1 MPQHRPEI
9 PKYLAK
15 KHARQMLERRKRAE
29 VYEKGL
35 TDTFK
40 GWAAGSFFPVDVA
53 EGVTQGALTPPAS
66 YKAATL
72 RPRGGGIPKTPEPVT
87 NPEYKG
93 TYEDMSKRMG
103 VDPDSAA
110 AIAGSTF
117 SPDPFAK
124 IHALAALGK
133 LGAGKLAS
141 LGAGAAMFGGL
152 KKVGKAENVAKPIF
166 TSPGQKAATEISKE
180 TIPANKVRS
189 QLEGRG
195 VNKDEMEWT
204 GFNEWIKNKKG
215 DVKKAEIE
223 EFFQQNQI
231 QVQEVVKGGGE
242 DAAELMSKRVKELEK
257 EYNIKI
263 DVDENPMTGDPDV
276 DIRGTGTEGMS
287 EQEFEDL
294 RWQVHEELTLI
305 QESAPQPKFSEWQL
319 PGGEN
324 YRELVLM
331 VPPKKVPWNKED
343 VIPMTTEEYL
353 DQNPNGLLPHIADDW
368 WHFNTPGG
376 TEKYPKTNP
385 KATDFLTD
393 DDVPMPPKQEITQ
406 EQALE
411 GVLTRQAA
419 PKPRFTG
426 GHFEENDVVAHIRF
440 NERYGTKEIPYSV
453 ETKEKVEIIPS
464 NDPYMERVERSERPF
479 KVRIEGSDSHVKGF
493 KTREEAETYVA
504 QNNNPQEH
512 TRKEKILFIEEIQSD
527 WAHKGRKEGF
537 RDDKAV
543 AEFKAYSEEMAAKY
557 GLNPK
562 QNLSMYETMK
572 SIPADEIAKYE
583 ELQKRVYRGTGSEGV
598 PVAPFIED
606 IHQWTNLALKRM
618 VRWGSD
624 NGFDSIGWV
633 TGKQSADR
641 YKVSKQ
647 ISKIEYNNNGVLL
660 AYDKQGERVLTEFD
674 VTPEKLADYI
684 GKEPANKLLKQ
695 GAIPSTFFL
704 PYSTVA
710 GAEKTTYQTLEG
722 LDLDIGGEYHKLI
735 YDDVLLAQGK
745 KIGKKYG
752 AKVEMGNLDSTY
764 GLEEIPGQ
772 SGVPPES
779 IKHKLK
785 ESKVPIWTMRLTD
798 KLKQAAKEGLPYYVA
813 LPPLVIGGAAQ
824 RTEAQRQQAKTDAK
838 TILRSN

>member
-1 MPQHRPEI
+1 MSISPEQWRAI
-9 PKYLAK
+9 KQAGVDLAYDM
-15 KHARQMLERRKRAE
+15 A
-29 VYEKGL
+29 
-35 TDTFK
+35 
-40 GWAAGSFFPVDVA
+40 
-53 EGVTQGALTPPAS
+53 
-66 YKAATL
+66 
-72 RPRGGGIPKTPEPVT
+72 PVT
-87 NPEYKG
+87 GEARAFQYADDAAKRLVASARKG
-93 TYEDMSKRMG
+93 NWLRASGHGAEFISEWLGTVPVLG
-103 VDPDSAA
+103 VFAGVGPD
-110 AIAGSTF
+110 
-117 SPDPFAK
+117 
-124 IHALAALGK
+124 LVR
-133 LGAGKLAS
+133 
-141 LGAGAAMFGGL
+141 FG
-152 KKVGKAENVAKPIF
+152 KKVTKTLDIPAPIF

-204 GFNEWIKNKKG
+204 GFNEWIQSKKG
-215 DVKKAEIE
+215 DVPKAEIE

-294 RWQVHEELTLI
+294 RWQVHEEVTMI
-305 QESAPQPKFSEWQL
+305 HETPDNTKFGNKDWQL

-324 YRELVLM
+324 YRELLLIA
-331 VPPKKVPWNKED
+331 PPKNKVPWNKED

-419 PKPRFTG
+419 PKPRYTG

-440 NERYGTKEIPYSV
+440 NERVSPEGK
-453 ETKEKVEIIPS
+453 KV
-464 NDPYMERVERSERPF
+464 
-479 KVRIEGSDSHVKGF
+479 
-493 KTREEAETYVA
+493 
-504 QNNNPQEH
+504 
-512 TRKEKILFIEEIQSD
+512 LFIEEIQSD
-527 WAHKGRKEGF
+527 WAQKGRQEGF

-543 AEFKAYSEEMAAKY
+543 AEFKVYSEEMAAKY

-562 QNLSMYETMK
+562 QNLSMYGTMK

-598 PVAPFIED
+598 PDAPFIED
-606 IHQWTNLALKRM
+606 TNQWTNLSLKRM
-618 VRWGSD
+618 IRWGSD
-624 NGFDSIGWV
+624 NGFDEIAWT
-633 TGKQSADR
+633 TGKQQAER
-641 YKVSKQ
+641 YSLEKHIDEIAYFEVSQEGGLYDITSMKNGQKVLSDHLTLEKIESTYGKEIAEKVSK
-647 ISKIEYNNNGVLL
+647 
-660 AYDKQGERVLTEFD
+660 GEGRDREGIRYLED
-674 VTPEKLADYI
+674 AD
-684 GKEPANKLLKQ
+684 
-695 GAIPSTFFL
+695 
-704 PYSTVA
+704 
-710 GAEKTTYQTLEG
+710 LE
-722 LDLDIGGEYHKLI
+722 IGGEGMAGF
-735 YDDVLLAQGK
+735 YDKIVVDQAN
-745 KIGKKYG
+745 KIGKKHG
-752 AKVEMGNLDSTY
+752 AKVEVGNLDSTY

-779 IKHKLK
+779 IKHRLK
-785 ESKVPIWTMRLTD
+785 ESKVPVWSMRLTD
-798 KLKQAAKEGLPYYVA
+798 KLKKASKDGMPYYVA
-813 LPPLVIGGAAQ
+813 LPPTLLAIGAGRNDRNDQ
-824 RTEAQRQQAKTDAK
+824 PQGLLQ
-838 TILRSN
+838 